1 MKRRHNSGLNER
13 EKEGKVFLACGIDL
27 YEDPCSIVVLDKTG
41 MAVRCE
47 NDIRREPQAV
57 AYILEEIACEYEKV
71 LFCALTKESV
81 KKFPE
86 FLYYIRGSRVV
97 IKTYERTEVLRMKN
111 MLKHICKDIPPGA
124 YSLAKIIQS
133 EALDFVTF
141 RREIKDLYR
150 LRESLDRLILSLSTL
165 KAFPDEF
172 HILRDE

>member
-1 MKRRHNSGLNER
+1 MKSHHNSGLWER
-13 EKEGKVFLACGIDL
+13 KKECIVFLSCGIEL

-47 NDIRREPQAV
+47 DGIRREPQVV
-57 AYILEEIACEYEKV
+57 ASILEEVACDYEKV

-81 KKFPE
+81 KRFPE
-86 FLYYIRGSRVV
+86 FLYHIRGSRVV
-97 IKTYERTEVLRMKN
+97 IKTYDFTEVLRMKN
-111 MLKHICKDIPPGA
+111 MLKHICGDIPPGA
-124 YSLAKIIQS
+124 YALAKIIQS

-141 RREIKDLYR
+141 RREIKELHR
-150 LRESLDRLILSLSTL
+150 LRESLDRLIITLSTL